1 MLNTKT
7 IAVEGDIE
15 EYIGEMLM
23 GAQMCDLDDENL
35 KSVITRGL
43 PDKLRGAL
51 MRVGKVSLAKFIQ
64 TVKVEATTATVSQT
78 VDY

>member
-7 IAVEGDIE
+7 VAVEGDIE

-23 GAQMCDLDDENL
+23 GAHMCDLDDGNL

-43 PDKLRGAL
+43 PDELRGAL
-51 MRVGKVSLAKFIQ
+51 SG
-64 TVKVEATTATVSQT
+64 
-78 VDY
+78 

>member
-1 MLNTKT
+1 
-7 IAVEGDIE
+7 
-15 EYIGEMLM
+15 M

-64 TVKVEATTATVSQT
+64 TVKVEFSVLRIGRGLQPARATRSQPSVKHRT
-78 VDY
+78 KTLH